1 MKILNLILLL
11 VSINFYSQERIE
23 TNVDVMAHA
32 VGGQTDVDYIFAT
45 QVLYPPTLLKKG
57 VSEDVT
63 VYFTVTA
70 TGVVKDIDFKQA
82 FREEFKTEVQRLLR
96 FINFEP
102 AKIGNVN
109 VTSQIFLTFKFSP
122 DSYRKFCK
130 QRGFIIPKDIK
141 NYDTSFV
148 VYDRADES
156 PEYSSGED
164 ALNQY
169 ILDNLEY
176 PDLAIRQGL
185 QGTVVLGFIVEA
197 NGTLSNILVQKEFN
211 HLCTNEAIKTLRNTK
226 WKSGKKDGKNIRY
239 ITKYP
244 IVFNLKNINKDN
256 ATSEQR

>member
-1 MKILNLILLL
+1 MKTLILIL
-11 VSINFYSQERIE
+11 VLFTVNLFSQERIE
-23 TNVDVMAHA
+23 AKVDVEAHA
-32 VGGQTDVDYIFAT
+32 VGGKADVDYIFST
-45 QVLYPPTLLKKG
+45 QLLYPPTLLKKG
-57 VSEDVT
+57 VSETVT

-70 TGVVKDIDFKQA
+70 NGTVKDIDFKQS
-82 FREEFKTEVQRLLR
+82 FREEFKAEAKRLLR
-96 FINFEP
+96 YINFEP

-109 VTSQIFLTFKFSP
+109 VASQIFVTFEFSP
-122 DSYRKFCK
+122 ETYRKYCK
-130 QRGFIIPKDIK
+130 QRGFIIPKEIK

-148 VYDRADES
+148 VYDRADVS
-156 PEYSSGED
+156 PEYIRGED
-164 ALNQY
+164 AFNQY

-197 NGTLSNILVQKEFN
+197 NGTLSNINVQKEFN

-226 WKSGKKDGKNIRY
+226 WKSGKKGGKNIRY